1 MERTTSEIAGIKAF
15 DEQSI
20 IALMKDLGQPAFR
33 AKQLIQWIYAKGAHS
48 YDEMTNLP
56 AALRD
61 ELAARY
67 PLFVPELEERLVSK
81 DGSRKYLV
89 RFADGTSV
97 ETVGIPSNHR
107 LTVCVS
113 TQAVRSARQAS
124 SASSAPLL
132 QARYATRSASWQMIS
147 ANAPRMWSP
156 WDRVN
161 RS

>member
-107 LTVCVS
+107 LTVPACALLGANLLLLCDCLVS
-113 TQAVRSARQAS
+113 LAS
-124 SASSAPLL
+124 YSMSLSLPISTLSSLIAAPIIIYVILKL
-132 QARYATRSASWQMIS
+132 
-147 ANAPRMWSP
+147 
-156 WDRVN
+156 
-161 RS
+161 